1 MGVSKRFGSVV
12 ALEDVN
18 LSIRKGEFFSLLG
31 PSGCGKT
38 TLLRLI
44 GGFEIPSKGEVQ
56 IDGESVR
63 NQSPKKRHTKMIF
76 QHLALFPHMNV
87 FENIAFGL
95 KMQGSPKDR
104 TDRKIKDVL
113 ALVRLTGFEERQIEQ
128 LSGGQKQRVAMARAL
143 VNEPSVLLLDEPL
156 GALDLQLRLQ
166 MMEELRQ
173 LHKVLNS
180 TFIYVTHDQGEAMNM
195 SDRIAVMESGRLL
208 QVGTPQEIY
217 EAPNTRFVAT
227 FIGHSNLLQGR
238 VASRDDGNTV
248 TVDCGGVKIKSSAPD
263 SIITGD
269 QVTLSLRFEKI
280 TVNPAVGSDSQT
292 GLSGVVTKRT
302 YMGPTIRYETKLETG
317 QTITADVANVE
328 DRHIIAEGE
337 RVYLKWPEE
346 GIVIL
351 KALLS
356 R

>member
-1 MGVSKRFGSVV
+1 MNLKDRPEIPSSPHESSESVSVNLMGVSKRFGSVV

-166 MMEELRQ
+166 MMEELRHAQ
-173 LHKVLNS
+173 GTQQHLHLCHPRS
-180 TFIYVTHDQGEAMNM
+180 GRSHEYVR
-195 SDRIAVMESGRLL
+195 SDRRHGIR
-208 QVGTPQEIY
+208 P
-217 EAPNTRFVAT
+217 
-227 FIGHSNLLQGR
+227 
-238 VASRDDGNTV
+238 VASGGYAPGN
-248 TVDCGGVKIKSSAPD
+248 
-263 SIITGD
+263 
-269 QVTLSLRFEKI
+269 L
-280 TVNPAVGSDSQT
+280 
-292 GLSGVVTKRT
+292 
-302 YMGPTIRYETKLETG
+302 
-317 QTITADVANVE
+317 
-328 DRHIIAEGE
+328 
-337 RVYLKWPEE
+337 
-346 GIVIL
+346 
-351 KALLS
+351 
-356 R
+356 